1 MQKNLTNIKK
11 KGFPRKPKPAN
22 KVLSNST
29 IDPVNLHLHLNL
41 LNIIGSIFRNQIYHT
56 SYTCA
61 LRICL
66 IPSLSPSQI
75 QNSCQM
81 IWFAMILQKC
91 AILPRQNVF
100 GKKVILFVTQIEF
113 SEKVIQYIFGTNG
126 IFWKSSFNIFVK
138 QKPFSEMV
146 IIFLGQIAFCFQPF
160 ANLTGHVMLH
170 SKWRALG
177 NLF

>member
-1 MQKNLTNIKK
+1 MTNMQKNLTNIKNMC
-11 KGFPRKPKPAN
+11 FEN
-22 KVLSNST
+22 LSNSIPFSFSNT
-29 IDPVNLHLHLNL
+29 KQLSIDLVCHDFTKVCH
-41 LNIIGSIFRNQIYHT
+41 S
-56 SYTCA
+56 SSA
-61 LRICL
+61 
-66 IPSLSPSQI
+66 
-75 QNSCQM
+75 
-81 IWFAMILQKC
+81 KC
-91 AILPRQNVF
+91 F

-138 QKPFSEMV
+138 EIPFSEMV